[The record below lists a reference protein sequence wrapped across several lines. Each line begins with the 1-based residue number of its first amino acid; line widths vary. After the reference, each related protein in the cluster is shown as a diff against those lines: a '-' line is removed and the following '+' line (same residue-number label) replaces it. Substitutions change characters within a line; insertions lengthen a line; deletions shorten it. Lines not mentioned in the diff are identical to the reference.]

1 MAPSVGPERLRM
13 VRLVTADDGFQAKVL
28 AARLGVEGIVWELRG
43 GVDGPYPFGPVH
55 VFVTEDDLDDA
66 RAVLAA
72 ATPLDEVGDED
83 DDGDDLER
91 PSSVPHR
98 RAVLAGA
105 AVVAVLGLAAAEL
118 VRMLVGR

>member
-1 MAPSVGPERLRM
+1 M

-55 VFVTEDDLDDA
+55 VFVTEDDLDEA

-72 ATPLDEVGDED
+72 ATPLDEVHDE
-83 DDGDDLER
+83 DDGDDIEGR
-91 PSSVPHR
+91 ASVHRR

-105 AVVAVLGLAAAEL
+105 GVVALLGLAAAEL
-118 VRMLVGR
+118 VRMLVVR